1 MADVDTSARRPS
13 PPLHPSAERSR
24 RGAAACEEPR
34 WACERVVRLA
44 FAAALLAVAGC
55 TASESKPPDRPVDEN
70 RTLPEGH
77 VKAAKAAK
85 GGAPE
90 PGEVGASASVGGEAV
105 VIPEVAPPIDE
116 AAVRASLAAQAVVDD
131 APPRVLYSWT
141 TREQIE
147 AMAEDR
153 QLFRRSRSGDGRRS
167 RFDVFVDEQGKRLPA
182 PARVLR
188 DEACARKRFAW
199 PNPWATILGFHGER
213 YGDQLLEIV
222 LRPDS
227 VIAVVDAGGPT
238 WRYTDLKGRR
248 LSAAEAKAARS
259 RIAGA
264 LHVSPPDLTGMST
277 LDFSLG
283 WPLRE
288 FVLCNEAQVERWSYG
303 TKAILERMSAD
314 IDLFKRLARVAE
326 GGPRIDDE
334 WTYAQHLYADV
345 WGRPA
350 PGEGLADDLG
360 AAAAWSSGIN
370 ADSASLRRIVEAMMA
385 ARDAQLGEIVEP
397 RAAREGAAQ

>member
-1 MADVDTSARRPS
+1 VS
-13 PPLHPSAERSR
+13 
-24 RGAAACEEPR
+24 
-34 WACERVVRLA
+34 
-44 FAAALLAVAGC
+44 AVAC
-55 TASESKPPDRPVDEN
+55 TASESKPPAQPAEVKE
-70 RTLPEGH
+70 TLPEGH
-77 VKAAKAAK
+77 VKAAKV
-85 GGAPE
+85 GAPE
-90 PGEVGASASVGGEAV
+90 ASPGAAPKVDAGEAAEF
-105 VIPEVAPPIDE
+105 PEVASPIDE
-116 AAVRASLAAQAVVDD
+116 AAVRARLAAQAVVDD

-141 TREQIE
+141 TRPQIE

-153 QLFRRSRSGDGRRS
+153 QLFRRSRTGDGRRS
-167 RFDVFVDEQGKRLPA
+167 RFDVFLDVHAARLPA

-199 PNPWATILGFHGER
+199 PNPWATVQGFHGER

-238 WRYTDLKGRR
+238 WHYVDLEGRR

-264 LHVSPPDLTGMST
+264 LHISPPDPGSLST
-277 LDFSLG
+277 IDFDLG

-314 IDLFKRLARVAE
+314 IDLFKRLARIAE
-326 GGPRIDDE
+326 GGPRITDE
-334 WTYAQHLYADV
+334 WTYAEHLYADV

-360 AAAAWSSGIN
+360 AAAAWSSRIN
-370 ADSASLRRIVEAMMA
+370 TDAESLRRIVEAMMA

-397 RAAREGAAQ
+397 RAAGGAPAE